1 MRTLI
6 TGGSGGIGLA
16 LARICARHGH
26 DLVLVSRSVD
36 LLAAAQAELRDAA
49 HADVDVL
56 ACDLSLPG
64 AVERLAELHPD
75 VDALVNNAGFGMS
88 GPLAG
93 ADTGQLLEMLRL
105 NVEALTHLTRLYLP
119 SMVERGSGR
128 IMNLASMAAFQ
139 PGPNM
144 AAYYAT
150 KAYVLSFSEGL
161 RQELRGTGVT
171 VTTLAPGPVRTGFQ
185 HRAGVGESRLYTRSL
200 TDVEQVAEEGF
211 RGMMTGKG
219 LVVPGTLN
227 RLGSVGVRLIPRSTA
242 ARLAQLAHRN

>member
-1 MRTLI
+1 
-6 TGGSGGIGLA
+6 
-16 LARICARHGH
+16 
-26 DLVLVSRSVD
+26 
-36 LLAAAQAELRDAA
+36 
-49 HADVDVL
+49 
-56 ACDLSLPG
+56 
-64 AVERLAELHPD
+64 
-75 VDALVNNAGFGMS
+75 MS

-105 NVEALTHLTRLYLP
+105 NVDALTHLTRLYLP
-119 SMVERGSGR
+119 AMVERGSGR

>member
-1 MRTLI
+1 MTTLI

-26 DLVLVSRSVD
+26 DLVLVARSGD
-36 LLAAAQAELRDAA
+36 LLTAAQAELRDGA
-49 HADVDVL
+49 HVDVEVL

-64 AVERLAELHPD
+64 AVDRVAELHPRID
-75 VDALVNNAGFGMS
+75 VLVNNAGFGMF
-88 GPLAG
+88 GPLAD
-93 ADTGQLLEMLRL
+93 AETGQLLEMLRL

-119 SMVERGSGR
+119 PMVERGSGR

-150 KAYVLSFSEGL
+150 KAYVLSLSEGL
-161 RQELRGTGVT
+161 RQELRGTGVS

-185 HRAGVGESRLYTRSL
+185 HRAGVGESRLFNRGVAS
-200 TDVEQVAEEGF
+200 VEQVAEEGF

-227 RLGSVGVRLIPRSTA
+227 RLGSVGVRFIPRSTA
-242 ARLAQLAHRN
+242 ARLAQLAHRD

>member
-1 MRTLI
+1 M
-6 TGGSGGIGLA
+6 A
-16 LARICARHGH
+16 LTISPAG
-26 DLVLVSRSVD
+26 SRSAD

-64 AVERLAELHPD
+64 AVERVAELHPD

-93 ADTGQLLEMLRL
+93 ADIGQLLEMLRL

-128 IMNLASMAAFQ
+128 VMNLASMAAFQ

-150 KAYVLSFSEGL
+150 KAYVLSLSEGL
-161 RQELRGTGVT
+161 RQELRGTGVS

-185 HRAGVGESRLYTRSL
+185 HRAGVGESRLFTRSI

-227 RLGSVGVRLIPRSTA
+227 RLGSVGVRLIPRATA
-242 ARLAQLAHRN
+242 ARLAQFAHRD

>member
-1 MRTLI
+1 MTTLI

-26 DLVLVSRSVD
+26 DLVLVARSAD
-36 LLAAAQAELRDAA
+36 LLEAAQAELRDGA
-49 HADVDVL
+49 HVDVEVL
-56 ACDLSLPG
+56 ACDLSLPC
-64 AVERLAELHPD
+64 AVERVAELHPRID
-75 VDALVNNAGFGMS
+75 VLVNNAGFGMF
-88 GPLAG
+88 GPLAD
-93 ADTGQLLEMLRL
+93 ADAGQLLEMLRL

-144 AAYYAT
+144 AAYYGT
-150 KAYVLSFSEGL
+150 KAYVLSLSEGL
-161 RQELRGTGVT
+161 RQELRGTGVS

-185 HRAGVGESRLYTRSL
+185 HRAGVGESRLFNRGVAS
-200 TDVEQVAEEGF
+200 VEQVAEQGF

-227 RLGSVGVRLIPRSTA
+227 RLGSVGVRFIPRSTA
-242 ARLAQLAHRN
+242 ARLAQLAHRD